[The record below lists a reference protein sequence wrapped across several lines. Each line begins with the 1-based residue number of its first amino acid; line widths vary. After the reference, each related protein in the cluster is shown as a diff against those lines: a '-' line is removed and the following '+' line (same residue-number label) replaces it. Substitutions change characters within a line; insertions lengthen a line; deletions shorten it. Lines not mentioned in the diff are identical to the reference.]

1 LAVRLA
7 ALLTVRLAALL
18 TVRLDERCEERLCS
32 VAPLEDSSFD
42 VLLGFFGSIF
52 LSLTSFLQVD
62 RCVDDTQH
70 HPRPLVCHRGD
81 IPCVNPPT
89 FGLDEPMS
97 TMVDVWDT
105 LAAAIDGRD
114 WRPELAQW
122 VEVKR
127 FEARDGH
134 VYAMVAN
141 RRDLV
146 YYRLEEAELDLLP
159 LLDGTRTLGE
169 LVVSQ
174 FDTSGDL
181 DAATVIDLVRTLHS
195 GGFLTDHY
203 VDVDAAVT
211 KAIAPTGL
219 QVRLTK
225 FARTLK
231 IEWSGAERL
240 TQWCYRHGLRHLF
253 RPAGIALSALV
264 AVGGLVAFAAEVA
277 RHGLAYETRTLG
289 GWVALLFALNLL
301 LIFIHELGHAA
312 VLVHY
317 QRRVRSAGFRIYFG
331 APAFFVDSSDALMLD
346 REARIA
352 QSFGG
357 PYFELIA
364 SGLAAIALWLWP
376 HGFMA
381 PLLFSFVVVNYYVL
395 LINLTPMLELDG
407 YFMLSDAIRVPDLR
421 PRSLSFVRRDLWT
434 KLRHRE
440 RFSSVDVGLLVF
452 GTVGVAFTVF
462 VLVSSFWFWQRTF
475 GGLIAAL
482 WHAGAAGIVALAVLV
497 SFLAAPIIRGLV
509 VLVRAVARRLET
521 LLQRSRFRMQ
531 RHWRIE
537 AAALIDALP
546 LFEDLP
552 VDILNDIAGRVER
565 RHFGAG
571 STVVRQGDPA
581 TAMYVVRSGIL
592 DVIEEDAD
600 GSQRVVQTLS
610 AGESFGVIG
619 LVSGAPRNA
628 TVRTRRRAVLVTIDK
643 GTFDR
648 LLTDHVALPEFA
660 PTLYELAALRALPPF
675 ANVPS
680 EELLRL
686 REHGSWLNVPP
697 GTPVVEQGAVGDA
710 FFAVGDGQFEV
721 VVDGQRVGT
730 CEPGGHFGELA
741 LLSDAPRAATV
752 RSITPARV
760 FRLDRA
766 GFEQLVAGAFRDRV
780 DAATHRVA
788 FQRE

>member
-1 LAVRLA
+1 VHQQVVESGVPRDVLMQRVQRYAGEIVPAFNAYVYFRVGYWLAKTFAQMAYRVRLGYTDEA
-7 ALLTVRLAALL
+7 A
-18 TVRLDERCEERLCS
+18 
-32 VAPLEDSSFD
+32 
-42 VLLGFFGSIF
+42 
-52 LSLTSFLQVD
+52 
-62 RCVDDTQH
+62 
-70 HPRPLVCHRGD
+70 
-81 IPCVNPPT
+81 
-89 FGLDEPMS
+89 
-97 TMVDVWDT
+97 
-105 LAAAIDGRD
+105 
-114 WRPELAQW
+114 
-122 VEVKR
+122 
-127 FEARDGH
+127 
-134 VYAMVAN
+134 
-141 RRDLV
+141 
-146 YYRLEEAELDLLP
+146 
-159 LLDGTRTLGE
+159 
-169 LVVSQ
+169 
-174 FDTSGDL
+174 
-181 DAATVIDLVRTLHS
+181 
-195 GGFLTDHY
+195 
-203 VDVDAAVT
+203 
-211 KAIAPTGL
+211 
-219 QVRLTK
+219 
-225 FARTLK
+225 
-231 IEWSGAERL
+231 
-240 TQWCYRHGLRHLF
+240 
-253 RPAGIALSALV
+253 
-264 AVGGLVAFAAEVA
+264 
-277 RHGLAYETRTLG
+277 
-289 GWVALLFALNLL
+289 
-301 LIFIHELGHAA
+301 
-312 VLVHY
+312 
-317 QRRVRSAGFRIYFG
+317 
-331 APAFFVDSSDALMLD
+331 
-346 REARIA
+346 
-352 QSFGG
+352 
-357 PYFELIA
+357 
-364 SGLAAIALWLWP
+364 LAAIQP
-376 HGFMA
+376 
-381 PLLFSFVVVNYYVL
+381 
-395 LINLTPMLELDG
+395 
-407 YFMLSDAIRVPDLR
+407 
-421 PRSLSFVRRDLWT
+421 
-434 KLRHRE
+434 
-440 RFSSVDVGLLVF
+440 SS
-452 GTVGVAFTVF
+452 TVVF
-462 VLVSSFWFWQRTF
+462 VMNHRSNMDY
-475 GGLIAAL
+475 
-482 WHAGAAGIVALAVLV
+482 VLV

-565 RHFGAG
+565 HQFGAG
-571 STVVRQGDPA
+571 TTVVRQGDPA

-628 TVRTRRRAVLVTIDK
+628 TVRTRRRAELFTIDK

-697 GTPVVEQGAVGDA
+697 GTAVVEQGAVGDA